1 MILLDDTI
9 SSEDAMPIVDIA
21 NVANSFDAPMI
32 ALEEEIGTHL
42 DSPMLHDLQNHDEID
57 IAPLP
62 QPCVQLPPVRKS
74 FRKSSITPNR
84 QKRCSKKDPKPIAL
98 KRPCDVDCEFRSY
111 CATAGILPVDLFT
124 DYAVFF
130 FPDTF
135 YSGFR
140 TACAYSKSFLRGDWR
155 N

>member
-74 FRKSSITPNR
+74 FRKSSFTPNR
-84 QKRCSKKDPKPIAL
+84 QEEMLQKGSKADCIEAAVWCGLRIFDHTVPQLVSCQWICSL
-98 KRPCDVDCEFRSY
+98 TMQFFSY
-111 CATAGILPVDLFT
+111 
-124 DYAVFF
+124 
-130 FPDTF
+130 PDTF

-140 TACAYSKSFLRGDWR
+140 TACAYSKSFFF
-155 N
+155 

>member
-1 MILLDDTI
+1 MILLDDTV
-9 SSEDAMPIVDIA
+9 SSEDARVAFDAMPTADIA
-21 NVANSFDAPMI
+21 NVADAPMI

-42 DSPMLHDLQNHDEID
+42 DSPMLHNLQNHDEID

-62 QPCVQLPPVRKS
+62 QPCVQLPSAQKS
-74 FRKSSITPNR
+74 FLKSSISPKQ
-84 QKRCSKKDPKPIAL
+84 QKRRSKKDPKPIAL

-130 FPDTF
+130 F
-135 YSGFR
+135 
-140 TACAYSKSFLRGDWR
+140 
-155 N
+155 